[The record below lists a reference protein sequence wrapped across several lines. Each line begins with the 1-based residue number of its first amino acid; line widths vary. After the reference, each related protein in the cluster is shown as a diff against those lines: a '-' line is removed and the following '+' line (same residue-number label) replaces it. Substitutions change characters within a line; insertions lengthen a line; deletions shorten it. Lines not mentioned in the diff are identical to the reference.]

1 MDRDF
6 HIQVQLDSE
15 RVFHHRRGRAP
26 QDREG
31 CLALHKC
38 PGSECGGEQASPW
51 RQGGITGKSGQG
63 RHLAIVLLWLG
74 KFPRER
80 TEMWRCWEERELLV
94 LPRVRFRRAAHGM
107 GEEQRPQLV
116 KEDV

>member
-6 HIQVQLDSE
+6 HIQVQLDGE
-15 RVFHHRRGRAP
+15 RVFHHQRGRAP

-31 CLALHKC
+31 CLVLHKC

-63 RHLAIVLLWLG
+63 RHLAIVLFWLG
-74 KFPRER
+74 KFLER
-80 TEMWRCWEERELLV
+80 GQKCGG
-94 LPRVRFRRAAHGM
+94 AGK
-107 GEEQRPQLV
+107 
-116 KEDV
+116 KENSLCCQG